1 MLAHKGHDND
11 KYKIDIRLCKK
22 KIVALLGCPSFMSQY
37 GIYLSEINF
46 EIILPTC
53 PSLGCALTQTA
64 RREII
69 QSGERQG
76 VACIKGKRPT
86 KVNGFHSEENASY

>member
-1 MLAHKGHDND
+1 MQKEIGA
-11 KYKIDIRLCKK
+11 I
-22 KIVALLGCPSFMSQY
+22 LGCPSFMSQY
-37 GIYLSEINF
+37 GIYFSEINF

-69 QSGERQG
+69 QLGERQG
-76 VACIKGKRPT
+76 VECIKGKKT
-86 KVNGFHSEENASY
+86 H